1 MMSEWNGHGLFMG
14 IFDGQNL
21 RGKSAAWRPGPP
33 GVGLVDEIHQLLK
46 HFLNLRL
53 DEDLEHVKLLIYFVQ

>member
-1 MMSEWNGHGLFMG
+1 MG

-21 RGKSAAWRPGPP
+21 RGKRAAWRPGPP

-53 DEDLEHVKLLIYFVQ
+53 GEDLEHVKLLIYFVQ